1 MMDNSP
7 STEQK
12 GYTNHDALQRLHAE
26 MSKEINSQEDKE
38 KQQSF
43 GSLCKSLDLSQIQST
58 FHWSGCF
65 IVATIAILLLVT
77 FGISTQNS
85 DNGFGWYKVEFVICV
100 FTIIINVWFSVW
112 NTRLQRRE
120 FIRLSKLALRRIEDV
135 LSKSNWC
142 AEDFP
147 FINSPISPCISLQ
160 WTIRDGINTNVPV
173 PLLVKEDIILLRPGQ
188 RVPAK
193 CVILKENLI
202 GDKILMEGDIYTQ
215 EREAEKRR
223 LSADIPQSKTPVAV
237 SYFKLLET
245 PYISQLRKILSN
257 KVRHPVSSTENE
269 RYNIACVWLER
280 RLLPVVAVLLLV
292 VNVLRTMYIPGHVGH
307 WTETVVILPINA
319 ILPLTPLFLPI
330 LWRMVNY
337 YGQARVYAAF
347 KVAKETKVL
356 CEDSFSSDSDI
367 SEDEAKVDIKLNNI
381 LSLYW
386 DLANGQGCYIS
397 RQINIA
403 QTLGSVSS
411 FCCVDKKGILSWP
424 NPTAEKICFLTPESQ
439 RDPVNDEEDQGFS
452 NSCDKIHHHPEGT
465 EKHITPHVAGSSVEV
480 LDLTHASMNA
490 FELQF
495 DDPSWMKYLSSL
507 KPLGLN
513 ILANTCNGK
522 TVDWYTKFTDHV
534 ASEALAN
541 EDTVAVVNRRCL
553 CELARQIGFTEKALD
568 GFSLD
573 RILGVYRQVSPE
585 ESAKAKVHR
594 AKSFV
599 HHQIPMPNMFSVVMK
614 EKMSGSSQIFS
625 QGTGDILVD
634 CCSDYWN
641 GEDVCPL
648 TEQDRKKVMDFYH
661 RSSMAAY
668 CTAFSY
674 RPLTQYISPHLCENF
689 IQVPQYWSSIQEPTS
704 VSLTSDADLPYDSHL
719 WKESRAFSMD
729 SLFDNTSTSSVEDT
743 VGCCQAQSNQVLI
756 GMVTMQYQARQDFVQ
771 LIDKLEIACIR
782 FVHFSQENEVRSRVF
797 SEKMGLEAGWNCH
810 ISLRSDLGVGTAP
823 TSTSVSQM
831 ELSNRYSSRHS
842 SDTAARET
850 NACARLCQSQ
860 ESIRSRSYSAPSIVN
875 LDSSQVR
882 FQMSDVNNG
891 QQRQR
896 FLSEHHCEPLVPT
909 NSQNHGSSSPPESFV
924 NENTP
929 LNYEEE
935 GEVILKSYEWTNQ
948 NSDNMG
954 SASRNASSYLT
965 DDSLTG
971 ALDNRARLPKGIEN
985 IRPHLE
991 NVDNVPLL
999 VNLFTDCTSETT
1011 REMME
1016 IMQEHGEVVV
1026 CTGSNL
1032 NMENV
1037 DLFLQADCSM
1047 AVEPLYPLVCA
1058 RNAST
1063 LTQCRDDPL
1072 SPMAVAASLI
1082 NLPCPLVFKYKDNI
1096 GVIQLITEARTFL
1109 LSLKNTFYLMLCYH
1123 LSVTFVQV
1131 LASLLLLPPVLAPQ
1145 QLLWLLI
1152 FVIPLISLSMMG
1164 NAVDFR
1170 IMNNATVKYPKNI
1183 TKEMIFQFICYYC
1196 VRFLPAILVCLFCY
1210 TFTLHSFCESVS
1222 SDFPYSCAIF
1232 SFSPQNGTV
1241 TWYEKY
1247 SGGLVVAQ
1255 NILLFLL
1262 VLYFATISVS
1272 FVHWSDPLWQQLPTT
1287 NKVWRVAVPAV
1298 LLLQCVFFA
1307 CDIVIRSDGLPFA
1320 LSLGDIHP
1328 AVYATGLPFP
1338 LIIVVINEL
1347 VKRREVKLYSRYQK
1361 RRRLSFGTKL
1371 GMNSPF

>member
-1 MMDNSP
+1 MEENV
-7 STEQK
+7 TQ
-12 GYTNHDALQRLHAE
+12 GFTNHEALRILKNE
-26 MSKEINSQEDKE
+26 LSKEIEQHEEKE
-38 KQQSF
+38 KQQPF
-43 GSLCKSLDLSQIQST
+43 GSHFESLKLSKIEST

-77 FGISTQNS
+77 FGISTQS
-85 DNGFGWYKVEFVICV
+85 PDNGFGWYIVEFVICL
-100 FTIIINVWFSVW
+100 FTIIINIWFSVW
-112 NTRLQRRE
+112 NTRLHKRE
-120 FIRLSKLALRRIEDV
+120 FICLSKLVVKQIEDC
-135 LSKSNWC
+135 LSKTNWSIT
-142 AEDFP
+142 DFP
-147 FINSPISPCISLQ
+147 PVHSPISPCISLQ
-160 WTIRDGINTNVPV
+160 WTIRDGENTNVPV
-173 PLLVKEDIILLRPGQ
+173 PLLVKGDIILLRPGQ

-193 CVILKENLI
+193 CVILRENSV
-202 GDKILMEGDIYTQ
+202 GDKILMEGDIFVQ
-215 EREAEKRR
+215 EKEMEKRR
-223 LSADIPQSKTPVAV
+223 FSADAPQSKVPVSV
-237 SYFKLLET
+237 TQFKLLET
-245 PYISQLRKILSN
+245 AYVSQLRKMLSN
-257 KVRHPVSSTENE
+257 KVKHPVSSTENE

-280 RLLPVVAVLLLV
+280 RLLPFVAILLVV
-292 VNVLRTMYIPGHVGH
+292 VNVLRTMYLAGHVGH
-307 WTETVVILPINA
+307 WAETVIILPINA
-319 ILPLTPLFLPI
+319 ILPLSPLFLPI
-330 LWRMVNY
+330 IWRMVNY

-347 KVAKETKVL
+347 TVAKDKKVL

-367 SEDEAKVDIKLNNI
+367 SEDEAKVDIQLGQILN
-381 LSLYW
+381 LYW
-386 DLANGQGCYIS
+386 DIANGHGSVIS
-397 RQINIA
+397 RQINVA

-424 NPTAEKICFLTPESQ
+424 NPSAEKICFLTPESQ
-439 RDPVNDEEDQGFS
+439 RETANEEEDQGFS
-452 NSCDKIHHHPEGT
+452 NSCDKINHPQEGT
-465 EKHITPHVAGSSVEV
+465 EKHTTHGAGSSVEV
-480 LDLTHASMNA
+480 LDLTHAAMNA

-495 DDPSWMKYLSSL
+495 DDPGWMKFMSSL

-513 ILANTCNGK
+513 ILANTCNEK
-522 TVDWYTKFTDHV
+522 TMDWYTKFTDHV

-568 GFSLD
+568 GFLLD
-573 RILGVYRQVSPE
+573 RILGLYRQVSSE

-625 QGTGDILVD
+625 QGTGDILMD

-648 TEQDRKKVMDFYH
+648 TENDRKKMLDFYH

-674 RPLTQYISPHLCENF
+674 RPLTQYISPQLCENF
-689 IQVPQYWSSIQEPTS
+689 IQLPQYWSSMIERTS
-704 VSLTSDADLPYDSHL
+704 VSVSSDADMQFDTQL
-719 WKESRAFSMD
+719 WKDSRAFSMD

-743 VGCCQAQSNQVLI
+743 IGCCQAQSNQVFI

-810 ISLRSDLGVGTAP
+810 ISLRSDLGMGTAP
-823 TSTSVSQM
+823 TSASVSQV

-842 SDTAARET
+842 SDTAAKET
-850 NACARLCQSQ
+850 NACARLFQSQ

-882 FQMSDVNNG
+882 FQMSDNG
-891 QQRQR
+891 TSKPRQR
-896 FLSEHHCEPLVPT
+896 FLSEHQCEPMIPT
-909 NSQNHGSSSPPESFV
+909 DSQNQGSPEIFES
-924 NENTP
+924 ETTP
-929 LNYEEE
+929 LNYERE
-935 GEVILKSYEWTNQ
+935 GEEIILKSYEWTNQ
-948 NSDNMG
+948 TSDNMG
-954 SASRNASSYLT
+954 SGSRNASSYLT
-965 DDSLTG
+965 EDSLTG

-991 NVDNVPLL
+991 SVDNVPLL
-999 VNLFTDCTSETT
+999 VNLFTDCTPETT

-1016 IMQEHGEVVV
+1016 IMQEHGEVVI

-1032 NMENV
+1032 NIENV
-1037 DLFLQADCSM
+1037 DLFLQGDCSL
-1047 AVEPLYPLVCA
+1047 AVEPLYPVVCA
-1058 RNAST
+1058 KNASLMNQSGDNS
-1063 LTQCRDDPL
+1063 LT
-1072 SPMAVAASLI
+1072 PMAIAADLI
-1082 NLPCPLVFKYKDNI
+1082 SLPCPLVYKFRDNV

-1123 LSVTFVQV
+1123 LSVTLIQV

-1145 QLLWLLI
+1145 HLLWLLI
-1152 FVIPLISLSMMG
+1152 FIIPLLSLSMMG

-1170 IMNNATVKYPKNI
+1170 IMNNATVKYPKTI
-1183 TKEMIFQFICYYC
+1183 TKEMILQFLCYYC
-1196 VRFLPAILVCLFCY
+1196 LRFLPAIIVCLFCY
-1210 TFTLHSFCESVS
+1210 TFTLHSFCENVPPN
-1222 SDFPYSCAIF
+1222 FPHSCAIF
-1232 SFSPQNGTV
+1232 SFGPQNSTV

-1247 SGGLVVAQ
+1247 SGGLIVAQ

-1262 VLYFATISVS
+1262 VLFFATISVS
-1272 FVHWSDPLWQQLPTT
+1272 FVHWSDQLWQQCPTS
-1287 NKVWRVAVPAV
+1287 NKVWSVAVITV

-1307 CDIVIRSDGLPFA
+1307 CDIVIRSSGVPFT
-1320 LSLGDIHP
+1320 LSLGDVHP
-1328 AVYATGLPFP
+1328 AVYGTGLPFP
-1338 LIIVVINEL
+1338 LVIIVINEL

>member
-1 MMDNSP
+1 MEENV
-7 STEQK
+7 QQ
-12 GYTNHDALQRLHAE
+12 GLTNHEALRNLKNE
-26 MSKEINSQEDKE
+26 LSKEIEQHEEKE

-43 GSLCKSLDLSQIQST
+43 GSQFESLNISKIEST

-65 IVATIAILLLVT
+65 IVATIAVLLLVT
-77 FGISTQNS
+77 FGISTQGA
-85 DNGFGWYKVEFVICV
+85 DNGFGWYKVEFVVCV
-100 FTIIINVWFSVW
+100 FTIVINIWFSVW
-112 NTRLQRRE
+112 NTRLRKRE
-120 FIRLSKLALRRIEDV
+120 FICLSKLVLKQIEEC
-135 LSKSNWC
+135 LSKTSWSIT
-142 AEDFP
+142 DFP
-147 FINSPISPCISLQ
+147 PVHSPISPCISLQ
-160 WTIRDGINTNVPV
+160 WTIRDGKNTNVPI
-173 PLLVKEDIILLRPGQ
+173 PLLVKGDIILLRPGQ

-193 CVILKENLI
+193 CVILRENSV
-202 GDKILMEGDIYTQ
+202 GDKILMEGDIYVQ
-215 EREAEKRR
+215 EKETEKRR
-223 LSADIPQSKTPVAV
+223 LSADAPQSKTPVSV
-237 SYFKLLET
+237 THFKLLET
-245 PYISQLRKILSN
+245 AYVSQLRKILSN
-257 KVRHPVSSTENE
+257 KVKHPVSSTENE

-280 RLLPVVAVLLLV
+280 RLLPFVAILLVV

-307 WTETVVILPINA
+307 WAETVIILPINA

-330 LWRMVNY
+330 IWRMVNY

-347 KVAKETKVL
+347 TVAKDKKVL

-367 SEDEAKVDIKLNNI
+367 SEDEAKVDIQLGQILN
-381 LSLYW
+381 LYW
-386 DLANGQGCYIS
+386 DIANGQGSVIT
-397 RQINIA
+397 RQVNIA

-424 NPTAEKICFLTPESQ
+424 NPSAEKICFLTPESQ
-439 RDPVNDEEDQGFS
+439 REAANEEEDQGFS
-452 NSCDKIHHHPEGT
+452 NSCDKINHPQEGT
-465 EKHITPHVAGSSVEV
+465 EKHTTHGASSSVEV
-480 LDLTHASMNA
+480 LDLTHAAMNA

-495 DDPSWMKYLSSL
+495 DDPGWMKYMSSL

-513 ILANTCNGK
+513 ILANTCNEK
-522 TVDWYTKFTDHV
+522 TMDWYTKFTDHV

-568 GFSLD
+568 GFLLD
-573 RILGVYRQVSPE
+573 RILGLYRQVSSE

-625 QGTGDILVD
+625 QGTGDILMD

-648 TEQDRKKVMDFYH
+648 TENDRKKMLDFYH

-674 RPLTQYISPHLCENF
+674 RPLTQYISPQLCENF
-689 IQVPQYWSSIQEPTS
+689 IQLPQYWSSMLERTS
-704 VSLTSDADLPYDSHL
+704 VSVSSDADIQFDSQL
-719 WKESRAFSMD
+719 WKDSRAFSMD

-743 VGCCQAQSNQVLI
+743 IGCCQAQSNQVFI

-810 ISLRSDLGVGTAP
+810 ISLRSDLGMGTAP
-823 TSTSVSQM
+823 TSASVSQV

-842 SDTAARET
+842 SDTAAKET
-850 NACARLCQSQ
+850 NACARLFQSQ

-882 FQMSDVNNG
+882 FQMSDNGNNK
-891 QQRQR
+891 QRQR
-896 FLSEHHCEPLVPT
+896 FLSEHQCEPIVPT
-909 NSQNHGSSSPPESFV
+909 DTQNQGSPEIFES
-924 NENTP
+924 ETTP
-929 LNYEEE
+929 LNYEGE
-935 GEVILKSYEWTNQ
+935 GEEIILKSYEWTNQ
-948 NSDNMG
+948 TSDNMG
-954 SASRNASSYLT
+954 SGSRNASSYLT

-971 ALDNRARLPKGIEN
+971 ALDNRARLPRGIEN

-999 VNLFTDCTSETT
+999 VNLFTDCTAETT

-1032 NMENV
+1032 NIENV
-1037 DLFLQADCSM
+1037 DLFLQGDCSL
-1047 AVEPLYPLVCA
+1047 AVEPLYPVVCA
-1058 RNAST
+1058 KNASMMNQSGDNS
-1063 LTQCRDDPL
+1063 LT
-1072 SPMAVAASLI
+1072 PMAIAASLI
-1082 NLPCPLVFKYKDNI
+1082 SLPCPLIYKYRDNV

-1123 LSVTFVQV
+1123 LSVTLIQV
-1131 LASLLLLPPVLAPQ
+1131 FASLLLLPPVLAPQ
-1145 QLLWLLI
+1145 HLLWLLI
-1152 FVIPLISLSMMG
+1152 FIIPLLSLSMMG

-1170 IMNNATVKYPKNI
+1170 IMNNATVKYPKTI
-1183 TKEMIFQFICYYC
+1183 TKEMILQFLCYYC
-1196 VRFLPAILVCLFCY
+1196 LRFLPAIIVCLFCY
-1210 TFTLHSFCESVS
+1210 TFTLHSFCESVPPN
-1222 SDFPYSCAIF
+1222 FPYSCAIF
-1232 SFSPQNGTV
+1232 SFSPQNGTI

-1247 SGGLVVAQ
+1247 SGGLIVAQ

-1262 VLYFATISVS
+1262 VLFFATISVS
-1272 FVHWSDPLWQQLPTT
+1272 FVHWSDQLWQQCPTS
-1287 NKVWRVAVPAV
+1287 NKMWSVAVLTV

-1307 CDIVIRSDGLPFA
+1307 CDIVIRSNGVPFT
-1320 LSLGDIHP
+1320 LSLGDVHP
-1328 AVYATGLPFP
+1328 AVYGTGLPFP
-1338 LIIVVINEL
+1338 LIIIVINEL